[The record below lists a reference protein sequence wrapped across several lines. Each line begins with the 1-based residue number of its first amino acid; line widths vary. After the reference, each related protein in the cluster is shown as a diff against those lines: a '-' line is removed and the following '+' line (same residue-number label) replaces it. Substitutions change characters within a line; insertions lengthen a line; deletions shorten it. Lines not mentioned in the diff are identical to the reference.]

1 MSDKPL
7 VIGIGEL
14 LWDCFGDVRRPG
26 GAPANVAFHADQ
38 LGLAGII
45 CSRVG
50 RDDAGDELI
59 GHLGD
64 HGLDTH
70 CIQRDV
76 HRPTGRVTVETTR
89 ADQPR
94 YVIHE
99 DVAWDYL
106 EIEESWSERFR
117 RAAAVCFGTL
127 GQRSE
132 RSRRTIAHYLQAAP
146 NAVLVYD
153 VNIRPPWYTR
163 ERIEWS
169 LQCCDVVKLNED
181 EVRLLG
187 ELLHLSSP
195 SAQGFARHVIE
206 HHDVDTVCVTQ
217 AEEGCRVF
225 RADESLDVP
234 GETVDVVDAVGA
246 GDAFT
251 AAFIKGRL
259 SGWPLGYVAR
269 FANAVGACVAS
280 RAGAMPDV
288 RAEYARLERGM
299 IV

>member
-1 MSDKPL
+1 MSNKPL

-50 RDDAGDELI
+50 RDD
-59 GHLGD
+59 
-64 HGLDTH
+64 
-70 CIQRDV
+70 
-76 HRPTGRVTVETTR
+76 
-89 ADQPR
+89 
-94 YVIHE
+94 
-99 DVAWDYL
+99 
-106 EIEESWSERFR
+106 
-117 RAAAVCFGTL
+117 
-127 GQRSE
+127 
-132 RSRRTIAHYLQAAP
+132 
-146 NAVLVYD
+146 
-153 VNIRPPWYTR
+153 
-163 ERIEWS
+163 
-169 LQCCDVVKLNED
+169 
-181 EVRLLG
+181 
-187 ELLHLSSP
+187 
-195 SAQGFARHVIE
+195 
-206 HHDVDTVCVTQ
+206 
-217 AEEGCRVF
+217 
-225 RADESLDVP
+225 
-234 GETVDVVDAVGA
+234 A